1 MDLQDLAR
9 IVTEAAQ
16 AENIPVDV
24 IGVTRGEG
32 SVEYAEVILSLRD
45 CSDEEPCSM
54 SLGVRRSLS
63 EPALRSEVA
72 EKLQH
77 RLNSHSPWRL

>member
-1 MDLQDLAR
+1 MLMDLQDLAR

-16 AENIPVDV
+16 AQNIPVDV

-32 SVEYAEVILSLRD
+32 SVEYAEVILTLRD
-45 CSDEEPCSM
+45 CDTEPCSM

-63 EPALRSEVA
+63 EPALRSEIA
-72 EKLQH
+72 EKLQD
-77 RLNSHSPWRL
+77 RLNRDTH